1 MFFYMSKQDIWKIL
15 EKIAPKPYF
24 NWGAKQLNANG
35 GYAKNS
41 WDVGKETHERMFVF
55 YKDIEFA
62 QECLRRDYEEPTEDN
77 AILKLC
83 GSRRTGNR
91 RFPRFGWLFPQQGCI
106 IGREEF
112 LKHPGKTSA
121 WQSLY
126 ALVAGSKIEGW
137 QKASILAKIDNM
149 TKCDESKKRVFGEA
163 GPRFI
168 LVRNHYQVQFSTDE
182 MSAILPILYEAT
194 IPVQKI
200 SATETSLPEDWADK
214 EETPLGISS
223 WEQFYSAAK
232 QKEIIDALSII
243 YRKFPNPKIKNW
255 KLFADNR
262 NFWESYDKSKHGVKG
277 LEIEDLSVMAAHAL
291 TEITKCDGKDDFTFF
306 TGQTKITRN
315 GAITY
320 IDDFGLVTEAKEY
333 YNKIYLPK
341 LKPHKFVNRE
351 GSEVLTA
358 RDFEYADTFA
368 ASLIK
373 AMFGNG
379 KGYGISGPVERLVK
393 YANDMRKLAKDSP
406 VRTRALPESNL
417 FKNPENLL
425 LLLSSISVGEI
436 KSFSQ
441 EYGSIA
447 YAVFVS
453 IFPNA
458 YDRYEFIEDYSEF
471 YEKNSVTDGRD
482 ANRKFNS
489 RYKFLYEPAFKN
501 KRKPSFTNCSIL
513 DMALRNGDMP
523 EWSSN
528 IMTALYENAYG
539 KNDEDGYKEKT
550 ELFPIAKLDGLTK
563 LGTVQYSYF
572 VDDVEKYGVIH
583 LQNAL
588 RSFLDKFCQTRL
600 PRSTPMKKL
609 PRLTVADNIL
619 ILE

>member
-1 MFFYMSKQDIWKIL
+1 MICCMSKPDICETLK
-15 EKIAPKPYF
+15 KMAPKPYF
-24 NWGAKQLNANG
+24 DWGAKQLGANS
-35 GYAKNS
+35 GYAKGS
-41 WDVGKETHERMFVF
+41 WDAGKETHERMFVF

-62 QECLRRDYEEPTEDN
+62 KECLRRDYEEPTEDN

-106 IGREEF
+106 IGRMEF

-126 ALVAGSKIEGW
+126 ALVAGSRIEGR

-149 TKCDESKKRVFGEA
+149 TKCDESKKRIFGEA
-163 GPRFI
+163 SPKLIR
-168 LVRNHYQVQFSTDE
+168 VRSHYLVQFSPDE
-182 MSAILPILYEAT
+182 MSAILPVLHEAG
-194 IPVQKI
+194 IPIQKI
-200 SATETSLPEDWADK
+200 SSREASLPDDLSDK
-214 EETPLGISS
+214 ENVPFGPSS
-223 WEQFYSAAK
+223 WEWFYSSVK
-232 QKEIIDALSII
+232 QKEIVDALSVI
-243 YRKFPNPKIKNW
+243 YRKFPESKMKNW
-255 KLFADNR
+255 KLFENNR
-262 NFWESYDKSKHGVKG
+262 NFWETYDKSRHGVKG
-277 LEIEDLSVMAAHAL
+277 LEIEDLSAMAAHAL
-291 TEITKCDGKDDFTFF
+291 AEITKYVGKDGLTFF
-306 TGQTKITRN
+306 KGQAKIAKS

-320 IDDFGLVTEAKEY
+320 IEDFGLIRKAMEY
-333 YNKIYLPK
+333 YDKIYLPL
-341 LKPHKFVNRE
+341 LKPRTFVNKDGR
-351 GSEVLTA
+351 EVLTA
-358 RDFEYADTFA
+358 NDFEYTDTFA

-373 AMFGNG
+373 KMFGNG

-406 VRTRALPESNL
+406 VRTRALPESDL

-447 YAVFVS
+447 YAIFVS

-458 YDRYEFIEDYSEF
+458 YDRYEFIEDFSEF
-471 YEKNSVTDGRD
+471 YKKNDVTDGHD

-539 KNDEDGYKEKT
+539 NDDENDYKAKSK
-550 ELFPIAKLDGLTK
+550 LFPVAKLDGLTK
-563 LGTVQYSYF
+563 IGTVRYSYF
-572 VDDVEKYGVIH
+572 VDDIEKHGVIH

-588 RSFLDKFCQTRL
+588 RRFLNKFCQAKL
-600 PRSTPMKKL
+600 PHTASSKKL